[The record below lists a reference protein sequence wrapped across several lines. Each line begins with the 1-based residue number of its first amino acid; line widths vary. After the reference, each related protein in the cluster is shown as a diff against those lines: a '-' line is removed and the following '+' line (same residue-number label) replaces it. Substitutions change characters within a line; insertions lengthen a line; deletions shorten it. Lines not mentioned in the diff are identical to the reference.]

1 MATSDLTEGFCRL
14 QADNCRRMAAVCNDP
29 AYERSLRRLA
39 DDWDA
44 LADRL
49 VSDAGPPTSDRKAL

>member
-44 LADRL
+44 LADR
-49 VSDAGPPTSDRKAL
+49 VASDAGLG